1 MRLRASEAVGLCTVE
16 SSLPAH
22 QRMPRTTR
30 VTAARRL
37 SLGAGPERGC
47 IRCILYTAVWLYSL
61 YTVYSGLLYAV
72 YSIVKQ
78 CVAAVYRVYSGI
90 QRTSYTAPPTAGSDA
105 VGHDERP
112 SPLHSHV
119 WSGTVT
125 IAAQRLSV
133 VSFAIAMSI
142 DSE

>member
-1 MRLRASEAVGLCTVE
+1 MKCVERVGRT
-16 SSLPAH
+16 SKFPGKFPATDFG
-22 QRMPRTTR
+22 RT
-30 VTAARRL
+30 
-37 SLGAGPERGC
+37 SKFPKEFPETPVKGKGGC

-119 WSGTVT
+119 WIGTVT

>member
-1 MRLRASEAVGLCTVE
+1 M
-16 SSLPAH
+16 
-22 QRMPRTTR
+22 
-30 VTAARRL
+30 
-37 SLGAGPERGC
+37 
-47 IRCILYTAVWLYSL
+47 YTL
-61 YTVYSGLLYAV
+61 YTVYRCMAVFAVYRIQRGIQHLLYAV
-72 YSIVKQ
+72 YSNVTQ

-90 QRTSYTAPPTAGSDA
+90 QRTSYTAPPTARSDA

-125 IAAQRLSV
+125 IAEQRLSV